1 MAQRLPS
8 YTVTLLADEY
18 DSFARS
24 APDDDSF
31 PASYDD
37 WLENRTKEDVNKHR
51 RGIVLDEVVVHYEE
65 FITYCRAVGKK
76 PGQTALLAFAVA
88 KEHGWK
94 PKN

>member
-37 WLENRTKEDVNKHR
+37 WLENRTKEDVIAAMR
-51 RGIVLDEVVVHYEE
+51 ARLGADAEAE
-65 FITYCRAVGKK
+65 FE
-76 PGQTALLAFAVA
+76 TALAEIERIALIRL
-88 KEHGWK
+88 KDRL
-94 PKN
+94 P